1 MNGSMVFV
9 RFVVMDMLSCDG
21 FGTDTYQTS
30 MERLDEDARASIDR
44 ALSLTPPVERIVTDV
59 ALTVYVMAVAD
70 ALRYLD
76 PIKDVVADSIEVVC
90 LLRGLRRVHEVHLF
104 SIAEDEG
111 RPTLWSTLSRLR
123 QARDHL
129 VRHEATVLFS
139 RLCAFEL
146 KHVIGQRED
155 VRRWVRDAICDMPP
169 SEGLSPWSVTP
180 PAKRS
185 RDAVDDE

>member
-1 MNGSMVFV
+1 
-9 RFVVMDMLSCDG
+9 
-21 FGTDTYQTS
+21 
-30 MERLDEDARASIDR
+30 MERLDDYARASIDR
-44 ALSLTPPVERIVTDV
+44 ALSFHPPVHRSVTDV
-59 ALTVYVMAVAD
+59 ALTAYVMAVAD
-70 ALRYLD
+70 ALRYLY
-76 PIKDVVADSIEVVC
+76 PIKDVVTDSIEVVC

-111 RPTLWSTLSRLR
+111 LPTLWSTLSGLR

-139 RLCAFEL
+139 RLCAFKL
-146 KHVIGQRED
+146 KHVAGQPEA
-155 VRRWVRDAICDMPP
+155 VSRWVRDAICGMPP

-185 RDAVDDE
+185 RDAVEDE